1 MKYCID
7 KNLSYQTPLLL
18 IHYTKHNIL
27 LNYMSTNRHKYL
39 FALVC
44 HTLWR
49 RWHVLDVIAQL
60 KVGVG
65 KAKITER
72 GAHLIMT
79 IGLKIFIDFS
89 SSKIGILLEST
100 IVWSD
105 AFFSS
110 TMRPSPENTAM
121 GKLEQ
126 TQNHMIKYIII
137 ISCALYALLTCEL
150 RGCSSHWRSFHK
162 CCKNRQSAPQ
172 NVSPPHGF
180 SLRPSACL
188 IFHRSCR

>member
-1 MKYCID
+1 MTWWKTCQQFQPPPPPFGQWSKINILLRKSYSCDTSARTTGILEKVIFFRKYQWPMKYYIG
-7 KNLSYQTPLLL
+7 KNLAYRTPLLL

-72 GAHLIMT
+72 SSFDHDNWSWNLYWLFFFNNRHLVRIHHC
-79 IGLKIFIDFS
+79 LKWRFFFFNDET
-89 SSKIGILLEST
+89 ESWKHCHGEFGT
-100 IVWSD
+100 
-105 AFFSS
+105 
-110 TMRPSPENTAM
+110 NT
-121 GKLEQ
+121 ES
-126 TQNHMIKYIII
+126 YD
-137 ISCALYALLTCEL
+137 
-150 RGCSSHWRSFHK
+150 
-162 CCKNRQSAPQ
+162 
-172 NVSPPHGF
+172 
-180 SLRPSACL
+180 
-188 IFHRSCR
+188 